1 VKVVIDTN
9 VLVSAA
15 LKDRGPEKVILF
27 VVAQPDVEWVVTPAI
42 MREYQEVLGRK
53 KLGLPASILERW
65 IALLDGV
72 TLPIEPAG
80 VTAELPRDPKDT
92 PFLECALAA
101 DADFLITGDRDFEQA
116 QKLGNTKIVSVS
128 LFLKYFLSSEVE

>member
-42 MREYQEVLGRK
+42 MKEYREVLGRK

-65 IALLDGV
+65 IALLDV
-72 TLPIEPAG
+72 ATLPIEPAG
-80 VTAELPRDPKDT
+80 ATAELPRDPTDT

-101 DADFLITGDRDFEQA
+101 DADFLITGDRDFEGA
-116 QKLGNTKIVSVS
+116 QKLGNTKIVSVA
-128 LFLKYFLSSEVE
+128 LFLKYFFSSEVE